1 MLTFL
6 SLFNPTTPNELAFF
20 IAGGLG
26 IFLYGI
32 NMMSD
37 SLKVVAG
44 NKLKL
49 LIQKTTGTIFKGI
62 LTGALITVLIQSS
75 SATTVI
81 VVGLITAGLMNL
93 RQAIGVIM
101 GANIGTT
108 ITAFLIGLKIENYS
122 LLFIA
127 IGAIL
132 ILFFN
137 RQNIKG
143 TGGILI
149 GFGLLFLGLQLMS
162 SALLQFQ
169 NSPTFKNAI
178 SRISNKWYLSII
190 TGAIL
195 TAIIQSSS
203 ASIGI
208 LQQFYEISIQTGIGI
223 TLKDA
228 LGYLL
233 GANIGTTITV
243 MLASIG
249 GSRESKQ
256 AALSH
261 VLFNVLGALIFLIF
275 LTPYTRLFTWV
286 QQSYLPNNPKMTIA
300 FAHIFFN
307 VIVTIILFFFVDLL
321 AKLVTKIIP
330 AKESLAVHIADKLSD
345 ELLETSPVLALES
358 AKALIVEMGQ
368 VTLEMFDVAHRYFNE
383 NNTKYIEECQNL
395 ERKIDFYDK
404 VIHDYLIR
412 MPTANLKSSTR
423 LYQIIYLDTIR
434 DFERIGDHCVNL
446 VEFMTDRYE
455 QGISITTNLQEEFNN
470 FFNQVHKQIQNTID
484 CFNLKS
490 ITKAYEIVS
499 LESEIDTLERKF
511 RKSQFNLISAGH
523 LSQEDIHYVDILSNL
538 ERISDHCFNIAQNII
553 DPFYM
558 QRPDED

>member
-1 MLTFL
+1 MLTFY
-6 SLFNPTTPNELAFF
+6 SLFNPTSPTEIAFF
-20 IAGGLG
+20 ILGGLG
-26 IFLYGI
+26 IFLFGI

-49 LIQKTTGTIFKGI
+49 LIQKATDTPLKGI

-81 VVGLITAGLMNL
+81 VVGLISAGLMTL
-93 RQAIGVIM
+93 RQGIGVIM

-108 ITAFLIGLKIENYS
+108 VTSFLIGLKVENYA
-122 LLFIA
+122 LLFVA
-127 IGAIL
+127 IGAVL
-132 ILFFN
+132 VLFFN
-137 RQNIKG
+137 RQILKG
-143 TGGILI
+143 AGGVLT

-162 SALLQFQ
+162 AALLKFQEAPQF
-169 NSPTFKNAI
+169 TEAI
-178 SRISNKWYLSII
+178 SNISNKWYLSVL
-190 TGAIL
+190 TGAVL

-208 LQQFYEISIQTGIGI
+208 LQQFYEISVQTGLGI
-223 TLKDA
+223 TLKDSIA
-228 LGYLL
+228 FLL

-243 MLASIG
+243 LLASLG
-249 GSRESKQ
+249 GTREAKQ

-261 VLFNVLGALIFLIF
+261 VLFNLFGAILFIIF
-275 LTPYTRLFTWV
+275 LTPYTNLFI
-286 QQSYLPNNPKMTIA
+286 SFEAKFLPNNPKMTIA

-307 VIVTIILFFFVDLL
+307 IIVTAVLYFFVDTL
-321 AKLVTKIIP
+321 AKIVTRLIP
-330 AKESLAVHIADKLSD
+330 STKEFSKVLSDKLND
-345 ELLETSPVLALES
+345 DLLNESPVLALES
-358 AKALIVEMGQ
+358 AKQLIVEMGQ
-368 VTLEMFDVAHRYFNE
+368 VSLEMFNLAYKYFND
-383 NNTKYIEECQNL
+383 NNVKYVEECQNL
-395 ERKIDFYDK
+395 ERKIDYYDK

-412 MPTANLKSSTR
+412 MPSTGIKSSTR

-434 DFERIGDHCVNL
+434 DFERIGDHCLNL
-446 VEFMTDRYE
+446 IEFMTDRY
-455 QGISITTNLQEEFNN
+455 QHGVAITTDLQQEFNQ
-470 FFNQVHKQIQNTID
+470 FFDKVVFQIQNTID

-490 ITKAYEIVS
+490 TTKAYEIVS
-499 LESEIDTLERKF
+499 LEAEIDTIERKF
-511 RKSQFNLISAGH
+511 RKSQFNLISEGL

-558 QRPDED
+558 QRPEKD